1 MCPFVKVITVTTN
14 EFSHKVISDSLWP
27 HGLQHPRLP
36 CPSLSPVNL
45 LKLMSVESVMPFN
58 HLILWHPLFLLPSI
72 FPSIRVVS
80 NEWALSTRWPQY
92 WSFSLSI
99 SPSSD
104 YSGLVS
110 FRIDWFD
117 LAVQGTVKSLL
128 QNHSLKPSI
137 LRCLAFFMLQLS
149 ITTLTINDG

>member
-1 MCPFVKVITVTTN
+1 M
-14 EFSHKVISDSLWP
+14 SSSLQP
-27 HGLQHPRLP
+27 HGLQHTKLL
-36 CPSLSPVNL
+36 CPPLSRSL
-45 LKLMSVESVMPFN
+45 LKFTSVESVMPFN

-80 NEWALSTRWPQY
+80 NEWALSIRWPQY

-128 QNHSLKPSI
+128 QNHSLKASI